1 MQYKQYTDE
10 AGRLNN
16 FAREPKMY
24 AAEPPTSKQKVNY
37 VFMGIAS
44 IALIAGLTAIAFNI
58 Q

>member
-1 MQYKQYTDE
+1 MEYKQYTDE

-24 AAEPPTSKQKVNY
+24 NAEPPTAVQKRNY
-37 VFMGIAS
+37 ILMGIAS
-44 IALIAGLTAIAFNI
+44 LALVSGLTAIAFFI